1 MPKMIDLIRQSAVPA
16 SVMRSAA
23 RGALS
28 LPTGEMIEI
37 LVYLTSNPVFAEQA
51 KMTLAGWDESSSIA
65 TASDPTTPWEVLSYL
80 ISPEN
85 LRPKLLPALLENSSI
100 RESVFID
107 MAPKAS
113 REIVEIMLRSQRVK
127 RSAHILHALL
137 TNPNLK
143 EAETQQLY
151 LALRSLGEETTKIM
165 AYQEADAEEKT
176 QYEIEHADEIA
187 AAEAEN
193 SPFEIYGQDDELEDL
208 EHLEALTPADE
219 AAAEAKAAG
228 GETAAGPAE
237 FEIVAETT
245 PAAASAQQDSIE
257 TVALADPVTAQAS
270 EAETLAPAADAT
282 QAPEEESD
290 LVRLTRI
297 RDAQNKSR
305 ERLTSFQ
312 KIARMGV
319 RERIQ
324 LAVKGTKEERFILIR
339 DGARLVSSAVLNS
352 PKLSEPEVE
361 QFANMKN
368 VSDSV
373 LREISRNHK
382 FMKNYNVIRNL
393 ANNPRS
399 PLDLSLALINHL
411 LVGDLK
417 SLSTNKNVAD
427 TLRKLAT
434 KRFKDKTETKKGG

>member
-1 MPKMIDLIRQSAVPA
+1 MPKMIDLIRESAVPA

-37 LVYLTSNPVFAEQA
+37 LVYLTSNPMFAEQA

-65 TASDPTTPWEVLSYL
+65 AAADPTTPWEVLSYM

-100 RESVFID
+100 RESLLIE
-107 MAPKAS
+107 MAQRAS
-113 REIVEIMLRSQRVK
+113 REIVETMLRSQRVK
-127 RSAHILHALL
+127 RSAHIVHALL
-137 TNPNLK
+137 TNANLK
-143 EAETQQLY
+143 QTEAQQLHA
-151 LALRSLGEETTKIM
+151 ALRSLGEETTKIM
-165 AYQEADAEEKT
+165 AYQEADSEEKT

-187 AAEAEN
+187 AAEAQN
-193 SPFEIYGQDDELEDL
+193 APFEIFGQEDELEDL
-208 EHLEALTPADE
+208 EHLEAVAPADE
-219 AAAEAKAAG
+219 PPGEAAARIPEFQIEAETETISSPAGASDGAVVALVEFAAG
-228 GETAAGPAE
+228 GSKAE
-237 FEIVAETT
+237 NSDT
-245 PAAASAQQDSIE
+245 P
-257 TVALADPVTAQAS
+257 P
-270 EAETLAPAADAT
+270 APAQGSET
-282 QAPEEESD
+282 ESD
-290 LVRLTRI
+290 LERLTRI
-297 RDAQNKSR
+297 RDAQSKSR

-352 PKLSEPEVE
+352 PKLTEAEVE
-361 QFANMKN
+361 YFASMKN
-368 VSDSV
+368 VSDTV
-373 LREISRNHK
+373 LREIARNHK

-393 ANNPRS
+393 TSNPRT
-399 PLDLSLALINHL
+399 PLDLSLTLVNHL

-417 SLSTNKNVAD
+417 NLSSNKNISD
-427 TLRKLAT
+427 TVRKLAL
-434 KRFKDKTETKKGG
+434 KRYKDKTETKRGG